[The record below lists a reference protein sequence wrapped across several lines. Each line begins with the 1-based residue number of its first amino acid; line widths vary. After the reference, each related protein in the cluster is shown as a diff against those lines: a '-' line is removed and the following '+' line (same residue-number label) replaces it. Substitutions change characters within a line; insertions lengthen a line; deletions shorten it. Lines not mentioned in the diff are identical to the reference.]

1 VTQPGDASSSPGAAP
16 AADAGAAAA
25 GKKLG
30 LAEVTAIGIGGMI
43 GGGIFAVL
51 GLAMAVAGHAAPL
64 TLAGGGAIA
73 LLTGISYAQL
83 GLAFRDDGGSF
94 TYIER
99 AFAAPAIAGIA
110 GWLLVAGYVGTLA
123 LYATAFGAYGASLV
137 AGAATPALAA
147 SLSAVVLLGFL
158 AINLAGAKLSGGV
171 ELGIVAVKLAI
182 LALFASV
189 GFAGVERSHFI
200 PVFDRGWIAP
210 FAALGLIFVAYE
222 GFELIPNAVDE
233 MAAPQRN
240 LKRAIVIAILV
251 TAVIYVAVALAALG
265 QLTPAEIQHDQE
277 FVLAVAARPVLG
289 QAGFVLI
296 GIAALLSTSSAIN
309 ATLFGAARLAMVMA
323 RDHALPRLF
332 SLRERRRPVPW
343 LALLVLAA
351 LSLAFTLAAPLAAI
365 SVFASGTFLLIFTA
379 VNLAALKLARRIGL
393 HPALPLVGAV
403 LAAASFAILLW
414 STWVQDRASLTT
426 LALFYLAAIAIELCL
441 LWRRGPRRL

>member
-1 VTQPGDASSSPGAAP
+1 VREPGDAAPPPRAAP
-16 AADAGAAAA
+16 ASDAGTAEN

-73 LLTGISYAQL
+73 LLTGLSYAHL

-94 TYIER
+94 TYIEK
-99 AFAAPAIAGIA
+99 AFAAPAMAGIA

-147 SLSAVVLLGFL
+147 SLSALVLVAFL

-189 GFAGVERSHFI
+189 GFARVEPSHFI

-233 MAAPQRN
+233 MRDPQRN

-251 TAVIYVAVALAALG
+251 TAAIYVAVALAALG

-309 ATLFGAARLAMVMA
+309 ATLFGAARLATVMA

-343 LALLVLAA
+343 LALLVLAGLA
-351 LSLAFTLAAPLAAI
+351 LAFTLAAPLAAI
-365 SVFASGTFLLIFTA
+365 SVFASGTFLLIFTL
-379 VNLAALKLARRIGL
+379 VNLAAWKLARRIAL
-393 HPALPLVGAV
+393 HPALPLAGAA
-403 LAAASFAILLW
+403 LAAASFALLLW
-414 STWVQDRASLTT
+414 NTWSHDRASLIA
-426 LALFYLAAIAIELCL
+426 LAVFYLAAVAIELFL
-441 LWRRGPRRL
+441 LYRRGPRGL